1 MSNIKRTAER
11 ENLSAVLFCDFL
23 LELKEYFYESIFSE
37 RIYSLG
43 LTPVIFLKTFEK

>member
-23 LELKEYFYESIFSE
+23 VELKNIFMNQF
-37 RIYSLG
+37 
-43 LTPVIFLKTFEK
+43 FLNGYILWDLHL